1 MLRGVRNG
9 LAVRGLHGLRWSG
22 RCQVFFWRGIKTRI
36 RRMKCSAYVGD
47 CSYCREWKRGKAAAR
62 REAGRESNPRT
73 R

>member
-1 MLRGVRNG
+1 M
-9 LAVRGLHGLRWSG
+9 AY
-22 RCQVFFWRGIKTRI
+22 FWRGIKTRI

-62 REAGRESNPRT
+62 REAGRESNPRA